1 MACVQI
7 YEYLAH
13 KYPTG
18 VCAPVCVWVC
28 ECVFVG
34 LSQNNEIF

>member
-1 MACVQI
+1 MAYVQI

-18 VCAPVCVWVC
+18 VCV
-28 ECVFVG
+28 CVFVG